1 MDEIVKLNR
10 EQRRKLRRTQEW
22 KATYKELE
30 SKLLETCKT
39 INAEG
44 GNEDGTKR
52 NTLSS
57 NAEIID

>member
-30 SKLLETCKT
+30 AKLLETCKT

-44 GNEDGTKR
+44 GNDDG
-52 NTLSS
+52 
-57 NAEIID
+57 AETEEVSRTAEA